1 MAKLQRK
8 SAKLFAE
15 NASAGVGGVAQFG
28 SLAAGDANY
37 SKDPDIIQALTAYKN
52 GWSSA
57 VVGNKSP
64 AIEDRN
70 ALDYLLSYQQAYIMQ
85 HGIPEWIA
93 TETYYTGS
101 FASVGSALY
110 VSKTD
115 NNIGNN
121 PSTDSTETNWIA
133 FPTPQQLS
141 DGLALKVNKAGDTMT
156 GNLYQ
161 KIGGTDYRVLTT
173 KDIRTFTNVNELIV
187 QGGTEIAGSYSLASY
202 LTDGEEHQCLFSVE
216 LGLSGSGHAAVDLYS
231 DVLTAPAGVCGTNNG
246 FGARG
251 SVVIPCKTSVVVSWP
266 YGAGYPNAKV
276 TFLGYW

>member
-52 GWSSA
+52 GWSAA

-85 HGIPEWIA
+85 HGIPEWIS
-93 TETYYTGS
+93 TETYYKGS
-101 FASVGSALY
+101 FASVGSALF

-121 PSTDSTETNWIA
+121 PTTDSTETNWIK
-133 FPTPQQLS
+133 FPTPQELA

-156 GNLYQ
+156 GNL
-161 KIGGTDYRVLTT
+161 IMAGGTVYNKVSGTNYRML
-173 KDIRTFTNVNELIV
+173 DIRDVHIVETYVNGKSWYRIWSDGWCE
-187 QGGTEIAGSYSLASY
+187 QGGEAQENVQITFLKPFANTDYGMSGMKLTETSPGGISFDNK
-202 LTDGEEHQCLFSVE
+202 TTTSVI
-216 LGLSGSGHAAVDLYS
+216 LRVSNDTSGSS
-231 DVLTAPAGVCGTNNG
+231 PISWQ
-246 FGARG
+246 ARG
-251 SVVIPCKTSVVVSWP
+251 YIS
-266 YGAGYPNAKV
+266 
-276 TFLGYW
+276 